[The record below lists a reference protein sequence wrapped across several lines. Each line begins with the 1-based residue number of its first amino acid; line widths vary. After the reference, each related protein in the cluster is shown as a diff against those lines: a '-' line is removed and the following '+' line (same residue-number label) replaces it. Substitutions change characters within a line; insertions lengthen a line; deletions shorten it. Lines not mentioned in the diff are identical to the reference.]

1 MRLQNFSGFKKRFD
15 LSQDPAKRVLREN
28 VVDATLRYLFVNTRL
43 SHFYIVDL
51 DAVITCNKCLHP
63 VVFIEA
69 TCEKSKFKSCSI
81 TAASAARLDRLVAP
95 SAACVLQIW
104 DYEDCNPNFTPKR
117 VSIYWV
123 YLPAKFRESGYP
135 PVKHQTY
142 EEFRAYMLKVVELLH
157 PPEICAEIQAKNE
170 ALICYIKTKV
180 VLASKWEGDEYEI

>member
-51 DAVITCNKCLHP
+51 DSVITCNKCLHP
-63 VVFIEA
+63 IIFVEV
-69 TCEKSKFKSCSI
+69 TCDKEKVKQCSI
-81 TAASAARLDRLVAP
+81 TAASAARIDRLIAP
-95 SAACVLQIW
+95 SAAFVLQIW
-104 DYEDCNPNFTPKR
+104 DYADCNPNFTPKR

-123 YLPAKFRESGYP
+123 YLPAKYRKNGYP
-135 PVKHQTY
+135 PVRHFIY
-142 EEFRAYMLKVVELLH
+142 DEFRAYMLKVVDLLH

-170 ALICYIKTKV
+170 FLICDTINKV
-180 VLASKWEGDEYEI
+180 ALASKWEGNEHEI